1 MIQAPAL
8 RQHATLEEVLENLGS
23 CLSMQR
29 DALVRGDLDALR
41 TIHTELQ
48 QGLAQANLHLP
59 LDHLTPHERDRLTH
73 SLREVLAMGT
83 INAGLAVRAES
94 NVRRTL
100 ETLGQSPADVYGA
113 KGSALSAPARH
124 SRSFGA

>member
-1 MIQAPAL
+1 MIQHAAS
-8 RQHATLEEVLENLGS
+8 RQHATLEEVLENFRS

-41 TIHTELQ
+41 TIHASLQ
-48 QGLAQANLHLP
+48 DAVAQASMHLP
-59 LDHLTPHERDRLTH
+59 LDRLAGHESDRLAPM
-73 SLREVLAMGT
+73 LREVLSMGT
-83 INAGLAVRAES
+83 INAGLAMRAES

-100 ETLGQSPADVYGA
+100 ESLGQGPADLYGA
-113 KGSALSAPARH
+113 KGSTLSAPARH